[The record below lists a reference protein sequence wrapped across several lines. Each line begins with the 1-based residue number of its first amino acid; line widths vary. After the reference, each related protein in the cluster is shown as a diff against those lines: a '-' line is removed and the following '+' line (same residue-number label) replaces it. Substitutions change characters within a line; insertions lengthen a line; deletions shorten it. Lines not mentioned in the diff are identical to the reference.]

1 MQQVAEFM
9 LCVEQKQEAGEAI
22 QQEGDLL
29 DQKTIWLEEPF
40 ETLDG
45 AMVVAWLYKVFRD
58 IEPL

>member
-1 MQQVAEFM
+1 MW
-9 LCVEQKQEAGEAI
+9 CVEQKQEAGEAI

-45 AMVVAWLYKVFRD
+45 AMVVA
-58 IEPL
+58 